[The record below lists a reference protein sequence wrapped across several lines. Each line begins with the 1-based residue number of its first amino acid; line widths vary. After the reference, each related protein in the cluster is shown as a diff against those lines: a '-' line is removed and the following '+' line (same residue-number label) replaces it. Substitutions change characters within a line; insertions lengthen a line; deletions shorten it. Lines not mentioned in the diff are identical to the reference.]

1 MRTSLEERRQ
11 KTGCLFFLFFFFEEA
26 ECASGRT
33 SSAQAGVSPM
43 YARQSGQRQWLSTP
57 VAGLI
62 KLLSNAL
69 RHVRE
74 LYRPNTSQQHLPY
87 VHIFIPSK
95 RRDSRIKKKCIFSRP
110 LQKIYGFFFFAIYA
124 VRCSLHLVVCS
135 SPRQEVTSSPIG
147 ASSGDERVT
156 CASRTSTTPGFSAR
170 VSPRLRQLRQQ
181 SRETQV
187 TSMRTHLDL
196 TVRSWPCGVNSTPT
210 HTHTQ
215 HPPPHPQKKEK
226 KRKKQELHS

>member
-1 MRTSLEERRQ
+1 MHVGKDVKR
-11 KTGCLFFLFFFFEEA
+11 
-26 ECASGRT
+26 
-33 SSAQAGVSPM
+33 AGWCVTNVCTTV
-43 YARQSGQRQWLSTP
+43 WLSTP
-57 VAGLI
+57 VAGII

-95 RRDSRIKKKCIFSRP
+95 RRDSRIKKKVYLFSTIAKNIWIFF
-110 LQKIYGFFFFAIYA
+110 GFFFAMYA

-170 VSPRLRQLRQQ
+170 VSPRLRQLRRQ

-196 TVRSWPCGVNSTPT
+196 TVRSRPCGVNPPPT
-210 HTHTQ
+210 HTTPPA
-215 HPPPHPQKKEK
+215 PPPKKEK